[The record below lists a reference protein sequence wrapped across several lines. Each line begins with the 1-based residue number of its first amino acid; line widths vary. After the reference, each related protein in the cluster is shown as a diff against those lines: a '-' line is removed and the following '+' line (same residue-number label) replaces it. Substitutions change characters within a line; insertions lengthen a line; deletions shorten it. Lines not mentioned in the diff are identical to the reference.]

1 MRENKKSIL
10 NFVIGLP
17 SSDSLFITKFRMLL
31 KKTLILFLLAEIF
44 FVFSPSHPDSRV
56 EVYNLRYHTHPSFTR
71 IVIDV
76 GKLREYIFNELKS
89 PDRLY
94 VDIYQAKLNS
104 ILNGQVFPLK
114 NDYLNLI
121 RLAQK
126 TASTVRCV
134 VELDLK
140 KSYYRVWHLPDPFR
154 IIIDIYPSKISKPS
168 PPSMIRQLG
177 LVVNRI
183 VIDPGHGG
191 DDPGCMGRSG
201 LREKDVALD
210 VAKRL
215 KKILES
221 KEKME
226 VILTRETDIFIPVE
240 NRTVVANQSQAD
252 LFISIHA
259 NASRN
264 RNLRGVETFYLNLS
278 QDSSVIE
285 TAVQE
290 NATSSTNISQMGETI
305 KKILQNSKIPESK
318 ELAENIQNN
327 LVKSLSQKYKRVSS
341 LGVKGGP
348 FWVLIGADVPS
359 ILAEISFLSQPE
371 EESRLMSSQYL
382 ELVAQGIYEGI
393 MEYKKL
399 LEKGTIK

>member
-1 MRENKKSIL
+1 M
-10 NFVIGLP
+10 
-17 SSDSLFITKFRMLL
+17 LFLL
-31 KKTLILFLLAEIF
+31 VSILFL
-44 FVFSPSHPDSRV
+44 FSPSHPDSRV
-56 EVYNLRYHTHPSFTR
+56 EVYNLRYHTYPTFTR

-76 GKLREYIFNELKS
+76 GKLREYTFNELRS
-89 PDRLY
+89 SNRIY
-94 VDIYQAKLNS
+94 IDIYQAKLNS
-104 ILNGQVFPLK
+104 ILNGQVFQLK
-114 NDYLNLI
+114 NDYLSQV

-134 VELDLK
+134 IELDFTK
-140 KSYYRVWHLPDPFR
+140 AYYRVWHLPDPFR
-154 IIIDIYPSKISKPS
+154 IIIDIYPSKTSMSS

-177 LVVNRI
+177 LVVSKI

-191 DDPGCMGRSG
+191 DDPGCVGRSG
-201 LREKDVALD
+201 LREKDVVLD

-215 KKILES
+215 KNILES

-226 VILTRETDIFIPVE
+226 VVLTRETDIFIPVE
-240 NRTVVANQSQAD
+240 NRTVVANQNQAD

-264 RNLRGVETFYLNLS
+264 RNFRGVETFYLNLS
-278 QDSSVIE
+278 QDSSVME
-285 TAVQE
+285 TAVLE
-290 NATSSTNISQMGETI
+290 NATSSKNIGQMGEII

-318 ELAENIQNN
+318 QLAEAVQNN
-327 LVKSLSQKYKRVSS
+327 LLKSLSQKYKGVNN

-348 FWVLIGADVPS
+348 FWVLIGANVPS
-359 ILAEISFLSQPE
+359 ILAEISFLSQAE

-382 ELVAQGIYEGI
+382 ELIAQGIYEGI
-393 MEYKKL
+393 MEYKHS

>member
-1 MRENKKSIL
+1 MKYYVNRKQAFLMSK
-10 NFVIGLP
+10 G
-17 SSDSLFITKFRMLL
+17 
-31 KKTLILFLLAEIF
+31 KKTLMLFLVALLLF
-44 FVFSPSHPDSRV
+44 LFSPSHPDSRV

-76 GKLREYIFNELKS
+76 GKLREYTFNELKS
-89 PDRLY
+89 PNRIY

-104 ILNGQVFPLK
+104 ILNGQVFPVK
-114 NDYLNLI
+114 NDYLNQI

-134 VELDLK
+134 VELDLSK
-140 KSYYRVWHLPDPFR
+140 AYYRVWHLPDPFR

-177 LVVNRI
+177 LVIRKI

-191 DDPGCMGRSG
+191 EDPGCAGKSG
-201 LREKDVALD
+201 LREKDVVLD

-221 KEKME
+221 KENME
-226 VILTRETDIFIPVE
+226 VILTRESDIFIPVE

-264 RNLRGVETFYLNLS
+264 SHLRGVETFYLNLS
-278 QDSSVIE
+278 QDSSVVE
-285 TAVQE
+285 TAVLE

-318 ELAENIQNN
+318 ELAEAVQNN
-327 LVKSLSQKYKRVSS
+327 LVKSLSQKYKGVNS

-359 ILAEISFLSQPE
+359 ILAEISFLSHPE

-393 MEYKKL
+393 MQYKQS
-399 LEKGTIK
+399 LEKGTTK

>member
-1 MRENKKSIL
+1 
-10 NFVIGLP
+10 V
-17 SSDSLFITKFRMLL
+17 
-31 KKTLILFLLAEIF
+31 
-44 FVFSPSHPDSRV
+44 
-56 EVYNLRYHTHPSFTR
+56 
-71 IVIDV
+71 
-76 GKLREYIFNELKS
+76 
-89 PDRLY
+89 
-94 VDIYQAKLNS
+94 VD
-104 ILNGQVFPLK
+104 
-114 NDYLNLI
+114 
-121 RLAQK
+121 
-126 TASTVRCV
+126 
-134 VELDLK
+134 LDLK
-140 KSYYRVWHLPDPFR
+140 KAYYRVWHLPDPFR
-154 IIIDIYPSKISKPS
+154 IIIDIYPSKISKTS

-177 LVVNRI
+177 LVINRI

-191 DDPGCMGRSG
+191 EDPGCIGRSG
-201 LREKDVALD
+201 LREKDVVLD

-259 NASRN
+259 NASPN

-285 TAVQE
+285 TAVLE
-290 NATSSTNISQMGETI
+290 NATSSTNISHMGETI

-318 ELAENIQNN
+318 ELAENVQNN
-327 LVKSLSQKYKRVSS
+327 VVRCLSQKYKGINN

-359 ILAEISFLSQPE
+359 ILAEISFLSHAE
-371 EESRLMSSQYL
+371 EESRLKSSQYL

-393 MEYKKL
+393 MEYKQA

>member
-1 MRENKKSIL
+1 MLQKKSVTL
-10 NFVIGLP
+10 LLLTL
-17 SSDSLFITKFRMLL
+17 SLFL
-31 KKTLILFLLAEIF
+31 
-44 FVFSPSHPDSRV
+44 FSPSHPDSRV
-56 EVYNLRYHTHPSFTR
+56 EVYNLRYHIHPSFTR

-76 GKLREYIFNELKS
+76 GKLREYNFNELKL
-89 PDRLY
+89 PDRIY
-94 VDIYQAKLNS
+94 VDIYQAKLNP
-104 ILNGQVFPLK
+104 ILHGQIFPVK
-114 NDYLNLI
+114 NDYLSQI

-126 TASTVRCV
+126 SVSTVRCV
-134 VELDLK
+134 VDLDLK
-140 KSYYRVWHLPDPFR
+140 AAYYRVWHLPDPFR

-168 PPSMIRQLG
+168 PPSIIRQLG
-177 LVVNRI
+177 LVVSRI

-191 DDPGCMGRSG
+191 EDPGCIGRSG
-201 LREKDVALD
+201 LREKDVVLD
-210 VAKRL
+210 VSKRL

-240 NRTVVANQSQAD
+240 NRTVVANQRQAD

-285 TAVQE
+285 TAAQE
-290 NATSSTNISQMGETI
+290 NATSSTSISQMGEII

-318 ELAENIQNN
+318 GLAETVQNN
-327 LVKSLSQKYKRVSS
+327 LVKRLSQKYKGVNN

-359 ILAEISFLSQPE
+359 ILAEISFLSHPE

-393 MEYKKL
+393 IEYKQA

>member
-1 MRENKKSIL
+1 MRRCVYDKKAL
-10 NFVIGLP
+10 LMP
-17 SSDSLFITKFRMLL
+17 RRRQITSM
-31 KKTLILFLLAEIF
+31 LFLLSLF
-44 FVFSPSHPDSRV
+44 LFSPSHPDSRV
-56 EVYNLRYHTHPSFTR
+56 EVYNLRYHTYPTFTR

-76 GKLREYIFNELKS
+76 GKLREYTFNELKS
-89 PDRLY
+89 PNRIY

-104 ILNGQVFPLK
+104 ILNGQVFQLK
-114 NDYLNLI
+114 NDYLSQV

-134 VELDLK
+134 IELDFSK
-140 KSYYRVWHLPDPFR
+140 AYYRVWHLPDPFR
-154 IIIDIYPSKISKPS
+154 IIIDVYPSKTSMPS

-177 LVVNRI
+177 LVISKI

-191 DDPGCMGRSG
+191 EDPGCKGKSG
-201 LREKDVALD
+201 LREKDVVLD

-215 KKILES
+215 KNILES

-226 VILTRETDIFIPVE
+226 VILTRESDIFIPVE
-240 NRTVVANQSQAD
+240 NRTVVANQNQAD

-278 QDSSVIE
+278 QDSSVME
-285 TAVQE
+285 TAVLE
-290 NATSSTNISQMGETI
+290 NATSSKNISQMGEII

-318 ELAENIQNN
+318 ELAEAVQNN
-327 LVKSLSQKYKRVSS
+327 LVKSLSQKYKGVNN

-348 FWVLIGADVPS
+348 FWVLIGANVPS
-359 ILAEISFLSQPE
+359 ILAEISFLSQAE

-382 ELVAQGIYEGI
+382 ELIAQGIYEGI
-393 MEYKKL
+393 MEYKHS

>member
-1 MRENKKSIL
+1 MLRKKNL
-10 NFVIGLP
+10 
-17 SSDSLFITKFRMLL
+17 TLL
-31 KKTLILFLLAEIF
+31 LLTLSFFL
-44 FVFSPSHPDSRV
+44 FSPSFPDSRV

-76 GKLREYIFNELKS
+76 GKLREYTFNELKS

-94 VDIYQAKLNS
+94 VDVYQAKLNS
-104 ILNGQVFPLK
+104 ILNGQVFPVK
-114 NDYLNLI
+114 DDYISQI

-126 TASTVRCV
+126 SVSTVRCV
-134 VELDLK
+134 VDLDLQK
-140 KSYYRVWHLPDPFR
+140 AYYRVWHLPDPFR
-154 IIIDIYPSKISKPS
+154 IIIDIYPSKTSKTS

-177 LVVNRI
+177 LVINRI

-191 DDPGCMGRSG
+191 EDPGCIGRSG
-201 LREKDVALD
+201 LKEKDIVLD

-215 KKILES
+215 KNILES

-226 VILTRETDIFIPVE
+226 VILTRESDIFIPVE

-290 NATSSTNISQMGETI
+290 NATSSTNISRMGETI

-318 ELAENIQNN
+318 DLAETIQDN
-327 LVKSLSQKYKRVSS
+327 LVRCLSQKYKGVNN

-359 ILAEISFLSQPE
+359 ILAEISFLSHPE
-371 EESRLMSSQYL
+371 EESRLKSSQYL

-393 MEYKKL
+393 MEYKQA